1 MKSCYDPRFIL
12 ILGGLD
18 VALMGNL
25 GFFPLVFRYQL
36 VVFCHW
42 LIMEVVLLSLW
53 YSCGCYSA
61 SSKHGTYGPWILD
74 PDAVSC
80 LTRGVE

>member
-42 LIMEVVLLSLW
+42 LIMEVVLLSL
-53 YSCGCYSA
+53 CTPVA
-61 SSKHGTYGPWILD
+61 VTVLVANMVRMVHG
-74 PDAVSC
+74 S
-80 LTRGVE
+80 